1 MAGSFG
7 FFDSSSSDPGY
18 RTVNDYL
25 MLYSMV
31 CAGISASLI
40 TLYLIAGCVQSH
52 QNRSTNEAGK
62 CPFVS

>member
-18 RTVNDYL
+18 SAVDDYL

-31 CAGISASLI
+31 CAGISVSLI
-40 TLYLIAGCVQSH
+40 TVYLTAVCVQSH

-62 CPFVS
+62 CPFVT